1 VVAEIAALAVAAE
14 NVVLVVVAEN
24 VAPAVVIALKDYQI
38 INGINVACILIILQ
52 LIVPLQ
58 PSCTKQWLLLI

>member
-1 VVAEIAALAVAAE
+1 
-14 NVVLVVVAEN
+14 VAEN